1 MASQRT
7 TFGTALALTIGG
19 LAIMLYGVSL
29 NSGAAPNVPVAIGGV
44 VIIAAFAILAAGVI
58 TLDSGSEA
66 A

>member
-7 TFGTALALTIGG
+7 TFGTAFGLTIVG

-29 NSGAAPNVPVAIGGV
+29 NNGAGPNAPIAVGGTVVVLAVAV
-44 VIIAAFAILAAGVI
+44 LAAGVI
-58 TLDSGSEA
+58 ALDSQSEA